1 MQDTRP
7 ILEERNRCEA
17 MAMMREK
24 FAIFAAGIFFAVY
37 MGADAQ
43 AAPPGTV
50 PDSGIGLRRQQ
61 EQMERLRM
69 ARAMQ
74 EWHKAEK
81 SEIEAPQQPHEE
93 VADTGRFVLRTVDF
107 DTSEILTPAVRD
119 AVVAVYMGH
128 EVTLSDLYAIVEKI
142 NALYEEQGYITCR
155 AYLPPQ
161 TIHEGRV
168 HIGLF
173 EGRVGTVEIQ
183 GNAHTRSLY
192 IEDRMKL
199 KAGSVP
205 RYRDMDE
212 ELRWFNATN
221 DVTLHMTLKAGEKP
235 GTTDFVL
242 TAKEPTNDAFTLYVD
257 NAGGEATG
265 RWREGVYYT
274 NRSLFGWRDRL
285 TLGFLHTR
293 GLNSFMAGYSYPLGL
308 RGTRIELSYNTN
320 ATKVIGGQYHAW
332 GIPVNG
338 HASALQVMLSHPLRV
353 TPSMKVEASL
363 TLSCQHS
370 VTDIEE
376 VSSLLDD
383 TFTDGIAALAFTH
396 YGRGGAFYHRHAL
409 TYGRW
414 KNDSLTRLAK
424 PSRRYAFYTFNGIYQ
439 RGAAHG
445 QLFTLRTNLQISKTD
460 DLRPSKQFF
469 LGGVYSVRGYK
480 ENLLGAPNGF
490 SCSLEYA
497 APVLNKP
504 AVSLYGFLDY
514 GTLWGGRELAEHHM
528 LLSTGLGLRARI
540 EDTISLDMAAG
551 IPLRRTVG
559 HSAAL
564 EKVDRVRFHL
574 LLNAQF

>member
-1 MQDTRP
+1 
-7 ILEERNRCEA
+7 
-17 MAMMREK
+17 MMREK
-24 FAIFAAGIFFAVY
+24 FAIFAAGIFFAAY

-43 AAPPGTV
+43 AAPLGAA
-50 PDSGIGLRRQQ
+50 PDSGVELRRQQ
-61 EQMERLRM
+61 EQMERLRLE
-69 ARAMQ
+69 REMQ
-74 EWHKAEK
+74 ERREAKE
-81 SEIEAPQQPHEE
+81 SGIEAPQQPPEE
-93 VADTGRFVLRTVDF
+93 APAEGRFVLRAVDF
-107 DTSEILTPAVRD
+107 DASEILSPEVRD
-119 AVVAVYMGH
+119 GIVAAYMGR
-128 EVTLSDLYAIVEKI
+128 EVTLSDLYALVEKI

-161 TIHEGRV
+161 TIHEGRIR
-168 HIGLF
+168 IGLF
-173 EGRVGTVEIQ
+173 EGRVGTVEVQ

-221 DVTLHMTLKAGEKP
+221 DVMLHLTLKAGEKP

-242 TAKEPTNDAFTLYVD
+242 TAKEPTNDAFTLYGD
-257 NAGGEATG
+257 NAGSETTG

-285 TLGFLHTR
+285 TLGFLHTQ
-293 GLNSFMAGYSYPLGL
+293 GLNSFMAGYSYPLGTG
-308 RGTRIELSYNTN
+308 GTRLELSYSTN
-320 ATKVIGGQYHAW
+320 STKVIGGQYHAW

-338 HASALQVMLSHPLRV
+338 HASALQAALSHPFCV
-353 TPSMKVEASL
+353 TPYMRAEASF
-363 TLSCQHS
+363 TVSRQHS
-370 VTDIEE
+370 VTDMEE
-376 VSSLLDD
+376 VASLLDD
-383 TFTDGIAALAFTH
+383 TFTEGTAALAFTH
-396 YGRGGAFYHRHAL
+396 YGRSKAFYHRHAL
-409 TYGRW
+409 TGGKW
-414 KNDSLTRLAK
+414 KNASLSRLAR
-424 PSRRYAFYTFNGIYQ
+424 PSNRYAFYTFSGVYQ
-439 RGAAHG
+439 MGAAHG

-497 APVLNKP
+497 APVLHKP
-504 AVSLYGFLDY
+504 TVSLYGFLDY
-514 GTLWGGRELAEHHM
+514 GTLWGGSQLAEHHM
-528 LLSTGLGLRARI
+528 LLSTGLGLRAQI

-559 HSAAL
+559 YSAAP

>member
-1 MQDTRP
+1 
-7 ILEERNRCEA
+7 
-17 MAMMREK
+17 MMREK
-24 FAIFAAGIFFAVY
+24 FAILTAGLFLAACTGT
-37 MGADAQ
+37 DAQ

-74 EWHKAEK
+74 EWREAEK

-93 VADTGRFVLRTVDF
+93 VPDKGRFVLRTVDF

-119 AVVAVYMGH
+119 TVVAAYMGR
-128 EVTLSDLYAIVEKI
+128 EVTLSDLYAIVEKL
-142 NALYEEQGYITCR
+142 NAFYAEQGYITCR

-173 EGRVGTVEIQ
+173 EGRVGMVEIQ
-183 GNAHTRSLY
+183 GNTHTHPAY
-192 IEDRMKL
+192 IENRMKL
-199 KAGSVP
+199 KIGSVP

-212 ELRWFNATN
+212 AIRWFNATN

-242 TAKEPTNDAFTLYVD
+242 TAKEPTNDAFTLYAD

-265 RWREGVYYT
+265 RWREGFYYT
-274 NRSLFGWRDRL
+274 NRSLSDRRDRL
-285 TLGFLHTR
+285 TLGVLRTQ
-293 GLNSFMAGYSYPLGL
+293 GLNSFMAGYSYPVGL

-320 ATKVIGGQYHAW
+320 ATKVIGGQYHNW

-338 HASALQVMLSHPLRV
+338 HATALQATLSHPLCV
-353 TPSMKVEASL
+353 TPSMKAEAL
-363 TLSCQHS
+363 FTLSRQHS
-370 VTDIEE
+370 VTDLL
-376 VSSLLDD
+376 VPSLIND
-383 TFTDGIAALAFTH
+383 TFTDGTAALVFTH

-414 KNDSLTRLAK
+414 QNDSLSRLAK

-439 RGAAHG
+439 MGAAHG

-460 DLRPSKQFF
+460 DMRPSKQFF
-469 LGGVYSVRGYK
+469 IGGTYSVRGYK

-497 APVLNKP
+497 APVLKKP

-514 GTLWGGRELAEHHM
+514 GMLRGGRELAQHHV

-540 EDTISLDMAAG
+540 EEHISLDMTAG

-559 HSAAL
+559 YSAAP
-564 EKVDRVRFHL
+564 EKVDRARFHL

>member
-1 MQDTRP
+1 MT
-7 ILEERNRCEA
+7 
-17 MAMMREK
+17 REK
-24 FAIFAAGIFFAVY
+24 FAVLAAGLFFAAY
-37 MGADAQ
+37 MGTGMEAQ
-43 AAPPGTV
+43 AAPPGAA
-50 PDSGIGLRRQQ
+50 PDSGVELRRQH
-61 EQMERLRM
+61 EQLERLRLE
-69 ARAMQ
+69 REMQ
-74 EWHKAEK
+74 ERREAEE
-81 SEIEAPQQPHEE
+81 SSIETPQQPPEKALAE
-93 VADTGRFVLRTVDF
+93 GRFVLRAVDF
-107 DTSEILTPAVRD
+107 DASEILSSEVRD
-119 AVVAVYMGH
+119 GIVAAYMGR
-128 EVTLSDLYAIVEKI
+128 EVTLSDLYALVEKI

-168 HIGLF
+168 RIGLF
-173 EGRVGTVEIQ
+173 EGRVGTVEVQ

-221 DVTLHMTLKAGEKP
+221 DVMLHLTLKAGEKP

-242 TAKEPTNDAFTLYVD
+242 TAKEPTNDAFTLYGD
-257 NAGGEATG
+257 NAGSETTG

-285 TLGFLHTR
+285 TLGFLHTQ
-293 GLNSFMAGYSYPLGL
+293 GLNSFMAGYSYPLGTS
-308 RGTRIELSYNTN
+308 GTRLELSYSTN
-320 ATKVIGGQYHAW
+320 STKVIGGQYHDW

-338 HASALQVMLSHPLRV
+338 HASALQAALSHPFCV
-353 TPSMKVEASL
+353 TPYMRAEASF
-363 TLSCQHS
+363 TFSRQHS
-370 VTDIEE
+370 VTDMEE

-383 TFTDGIAALAFTH
+383 IFTEGTAALAFTH
-396 YGRGGAFYHRHAL
+396 YGRGKAFYHRHAL
-409 TYGRW
+409 TGGKW
-414 KNDSLTRLAK
+414 KNASLSRLAK
-424 PSRRYAFYTFNGIYQ
+424 PSNRYAFYTFSGVYQ
-439 RGAAHG
+439 MGAAHG

-514 GTLWGGRELAEHHM
+514 GTLWGGSQLAEHHM
-528 LLSTGLGLRARI
+528 LLSTGLGLRAQI
-540 EDTISLDMAAG
+540 EDNISLDMAAG

-559 HSAAL
+559 YSAAL

>member
-1 MQDTRP
+1 
-7 ILEERNRCEA
+7 
-17 MAMMREK
+17 
-24 FAIFAAGIFFAVY
+24 
-37 MGADAQ
+37 MGTGMEAQ
-43 AAPPGTV
+43 AAPPSAA
-50 PDSGIGLRRQQ
+50 PDSGVELRRQH
-61 EQMERLRM
+61 EQLERLRLE
-69 ARAMQ
+69 REMQ
-74 EWHKAEK
+74 ERREAEESSIETPQPPPEKALAE
-81 SEIEAPQQPHEE
+81 
-93 VADTGRFVLRTVDF
+93 GRFVLRAVDF
-107 DTSEILTPAVRD
+107 DASEILAPEVREGI
-119 AVVAVYMGH
+119 VAAYLGR
-128 EVTLSDLYAIVEKI
+128 EVTLSDLYALVEKI

-168 HIGLF
+168 RIGLF
-173 EGRVGTVEIQ
+173 EGRVGTVEVQ

-221 DVTLHMTLKAGEKP
+221 DVMLHLTLKAGEKP

-242 TAKEPTNDAFTLYVD
+242 TAKEPTNDAFTLYGD
-257 NAGGEATG
+257 NAGSETTG

-285 TLGFLHTR
+285 TLGFLHTQ
-293 GLNSFMAGYSYPLGL
+293 GLNSFMAGYSYPLGTG
-308 RGTRIELSYNTN
+308 GTRLELSYSTN
-320 ATKVIGGQYHAW
+320 STKVIGGQYHDW

-338 HASALQVMLSHPLRV
+338 HACALQAALSHPFCV
-353 TPSMKVEASL
+353 TPYMRAEASF
-363 TLSCQHS
+363 TFSRQHS
-370 VTDIEE
+370 VTDMEE

-383 TFTDGIAALAFTH
+383 IFTEGTAALAFTH
-396 YGRGGAFYHRHAL
+396 YGRGKAFYHRHAL
-409 TYGRW
+409 TGGKW
-414 KNDSLTRLAK
+414 KNASLSRLAR
-424 PSRRYAFYTFNGIYQ
+424 PSNRYAFYTFSGVYQ
-439 RGAAHG
+439 MGAAHG

-514 GTLWGGRELAEHHM
+514 GTLWGGSQLAEHHM
-528 LLSTGLGLRARI
+528 LLSTGLGLRAQI
-540 EDTISLDMAAG
+540 EDNISLDMAAG

-559 HSAAL
+559 YSAAL

>member
-1 MQDTRP
+1 MGTGM
-7 ILEERNRCEA
+7 EA
-17 MAMMREK
+17 QE
-24 FAIFAAGIFFAVY
+24 
-37 MGADAQ
+37 
-43 AAPPGTV
+43 APPGAA
-50 PDSGIGLRRQQ
+50 PDSGVELRRQQ
-61 EQMERLRM
+61 EQMERLRLE
-69 ARAMQ
+69 REMQ
-74 EWHKAEK
+74 ERREAKE
-81 SEIEAPQQPHEE
+81 SSIEAPQPPPEE
-93 VADTGRFVLRTVDF
+93 APAEGRFVLRAVDF
-107 DTSEILTPAVRD
+107 DASEILAPEVREGI
-119 AVVAVYMGH
+119 VAAYLGR
-128 EVTLSDLYAIVEKI
+128 EVTLSDLYALVEKI

-168 HIGLF
+168 RIGLF
-173 EGRVGTVEIQ
+173 EGRVGTVEVQ

-199 KAGSVP
+199 RKGSVP

-221 DVTLHMTLKAGEKP
+221 DVMLHLTLKAGEKP

-242 TAKEPTNDAFTLYVD
+242 TAKEPTNDAFTLYGD
-257 NAGGEATG
+257 NAGSETTG

-285 TLGFLHTR
+285 TLGFLHTQ
-293 GLNSFMAGYSYPLGL
+293 GLNSFMAGYSYPLGTG
-308 RGTRIELSYNTN
+308 GTRLELSYSTN
-320 ATKVIGGQYHAW
+320 STKVIGGQYHDW

-338 HASALQVMLSHPLRV
+338 HASALQAALSHPFCV
-353 TPSMKVEASL
+353 TPYMRAEASF
-363 TLSCQHS
+363 TVSRQHS
-370 VTDIEE
+370 VTDMEE
-376 VSSLLDD
+376 VASLLDD
-383 TFTDGIAALAFTH
+383 TFTEGTAALAFTH
-396 YGRGGAFYHRHAL
+396 YGRGKAFYHRHAL
-409 TYGRW
+409 TGGKW
-414 KNDSLTRLAK
+414 KNASLSRLAR
-424 PSRRYAFYTFNGIYQ
+424 PSNRYAFYTFSGVYQ
-439 RGAAHG
+439 MGAAHG

-514 GTLWGGRELAEHHM
+514 GTLWGGKELAEHHM
-528 LLSTGLGLRARI
+528 LLSTGLGLRTQI
-540 EDTISLDMAAG
+540 EDNISLDMAAG

-559 HSAAL
+559 YSAAL